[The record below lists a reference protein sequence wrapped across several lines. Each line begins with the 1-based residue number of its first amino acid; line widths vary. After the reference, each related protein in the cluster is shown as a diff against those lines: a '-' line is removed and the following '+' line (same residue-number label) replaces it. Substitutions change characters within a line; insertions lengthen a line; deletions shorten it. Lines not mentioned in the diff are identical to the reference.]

1 MIPIIGNIL
10 QNTIGKVIGGVVN
23 KYLPASMSDKEK
35 ADMELE
41 IQKLLM
47 EENKNIQAQMETIN
61 KTMQEEAKS
70 EHWITYSWRP
80 ILGYTFAAVVVNNY
94 ILYGYL
100 AQYGVQQID
109 IPVELWG
116 AILVIL
122 GAASALRGYKQVK
135 EASK

>member
-47 EENKNIQAQMETIN
+47 EEKQNDILCRSVIY
-61 KTMQEEAKS
+61 S
-70 EHWITYSWRP
+70 ENS
-80 ILGYTFAAVVVNNY
+80 
-94 ILYGYL
+94 
-100 AQYGVQQID
+100 
-109 IPVELWG
+109 
-116 AILVIL
+116 
-122 GAASALRGYKQVK
+122 
-135 EASK
+135 